1 MSHSFDKKIYTRL
14 GCPVHYWVSKNSS
27 DNWLIFLH
35 GVGCDHR
42 MFKDQINAIPKIY
55 NILLWDERGHGKSRP
70 LGNKLSFN
78 IVVEDI
84 IKIMKREDCSKAT
97 FIGHSQGGQIAQEV
111 TYRYPNKV
119 EKLILIGSNCNT
131 KKLTILEK
139 LAMTLTPALLR
150 LYPWTYLI
158 KHNMKTCSKNIDIQK
173 YVEGCYKN
181 IGRRDYINLILATTK
196 AYHFE
201 EKYNHNKAILFL
213 YDEYDNTLYTKE
225 ALRYWNKIAN
235 TCRCHMIKNAAHNA
249 NQDNPSMVNEIIL
262 KFLDKKIK

>member
-1 MSHSFDKKIYTRL
+1 MTHSFDIKIYTRL
-14 GCPVHYWVSKNSS
+14 GCPIHYWVAHNNS

-42 MFKDQINAIPKIY
+42 MFKSQINAISKIY

-70 LGNKLSFN
+70 LGDKLSFN

-84 IKIMKREDCSKAT
+84 IEIMKREGCSKAT

-139 LAMTLTPALLR
+139 LAMTIVPALLR

-158 KHNMKTCSKNIDIQK
+158 KHNMKTCSKNINIQK
-173 YVEGCYKN
+173 YVEGCYKTT
-181 IGRRDYINLILATTK
+181 GRRDYINLILATTK

-201 EKYNHNKAILFL
+201 KSYAPNKLILFL
-213 YDEYDNTLYTKE
+213 YGEYDNTLYTKE
-225 ALRYWNKIAN
+225 ALRYWSKIEN
-235 TCRCHMIKNAAHNA
+235 TCRCHMIKDAAHNA
-249 NQDNPSMVNEIIL
+249 NQDNPIMVNDRIL
-262 KFLDKKIK
+262 KFLSIKK